1 MASPENY
8 MEWDLSQISRALK
21 LTESDVI
28 EYFTDG
34 RRVSF
39 ICERKIRDQVGGK
52 LAKTE
57 GAGYDLLQDQKKWEV
72 RSITKGG
79 TYFSPSFQV
88 GSGRKFDEEGF
99 LKKLDEIEGYILCDI
114 LEFPKIPYWR
124 ITSETVRSWYDNNQI
139 GVRASTSRKNI
150 LSLINNL

>member
-57 GAGYDLLQDQKKWEV
+57 GAGYDLL
-72 RSITKGG
+72 
-79 TYFSPSFQV
+79 
-88 GSGRKFDEEGF
+88 
-99 LKKLDEIEGYILCDI
+99 
-114 LEFPKIPYWR
+114 
-124 ITSETVRSWYDNNQI
+124 
-139 GVRASTSRKNI
+139 
-150 LSLINNL
+150 